1 MLTNGFLC
9 NGCFKVMLE
18 KDPTQAEE
26 IKNKMLSLMTNVPDQ
41 HLLLLSGGKNLIKK
55 VQAFKKT
62 KLLIENGTSVKDL
75 LGSTQFAYEMKIS
88 GFGIPKNKIDVDTC
102 AGRIM
107 TRADL
112 ERYSNTLFGD
122 VVQEG
127 EGLGSVQYGP
137 TRMTKLNKAA
147 SFLDALGYK
156 GNAQRL
162 LKELHAVLR
171 SSKPCLTPTDD
182 VVIFLAER
190 VKGGNFKISDLRY
203 VPRKA
208 GKY

>member
-1 MLTNGFLC
+1 MLIYGFLC
-9 NGCFKVMLE
+9 NGCFKDVHE

-26 IKNKMLSLMTNVPDQ
+26 IKNRMLSLLTLVPVR
-41 HLLLLSGGKNLIKK
+41 HLALLPGGKTLVKK
-55 VQAFKKT
+55 VQAFKET
-62 KLLIENGTSVKDL
+62 KLLIKDGTSVKDL
-75 LGSTQFAYEMKIS
+75 LSSAQITYEMQES
-88 GFGIPKNKIDVDTC
+88 GYGVLRNKIEIGKC
-102 AGRIM
+102 ATRIM
-107 TRADL
+107 TEDNL
-112 ERYSNTLFGD
+112 EKYSDTLFGSVD
-122 VVQEG
+122 QEG